1 MSDYYNIIE
10 STAELAEKKGREEG
24 RAEGLEKGRE
34 EAKLEDARR
43 LKELGVGVDIISQA
57 TGLSQETIESL

>member
-1 MSDYYNIIE
+1 MEI
-10 STAELAEKKGREEG
+10 
-24 RAEGLEKGRE
+24 GRE

-57 TGLSQETIESL
+57 TGLSVDIIESL

>member
-1 MSDYYNIIE
+1 MYDE
-10 STAELAEKKGREEG
+10 KRRRGELAAARED
-24 RAEGLEKGRE
+24 GRE